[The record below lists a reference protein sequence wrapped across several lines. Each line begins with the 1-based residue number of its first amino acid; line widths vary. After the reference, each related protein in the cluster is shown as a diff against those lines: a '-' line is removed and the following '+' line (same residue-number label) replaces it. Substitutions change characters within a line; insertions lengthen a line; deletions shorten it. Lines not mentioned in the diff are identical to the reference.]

1 MLEVKD
7 ITVEIDQKKILD
19 DVSVIAST
27 GEVLAICG
35 PNGAGKTTLLKVMS
49 GELEASHGQVTIDQ
63 RSLNAW
69 DNKELATARALLHQ
83 QSLLSFPFSVRE
95 VVALGRFPYARD
107 ENRRQIVSTCLYRV
121 GMLHMSERIYTTL
134 SGGEQQRVHLAR
146 VLAQLMGSKAKHKVL
161 LLDEPTSALDLPH
174 QEKIL
179 EIASNYAKSD
189 GYAVVVVLHDLNL
202 ASAWADRILF
212 LSEGRWGAEGAP
224 DTVMTPDVIR
234 SIYGLDTH
242 IIHHPDTGRPLV
254 LVSRPKTSQ
263 PHGLDDD
270 QDLPKEDT

>member
-1 MLEVKD
+1 MLEANN
-7 ITVEIDQKKILD
+7 ITFQIGDKKILD
-19 DVSVIAST
+19 NITLKASI

-35 PNGAGKTTLLKVMS
+35 PNGAGKSTLLKVMS
-49 GELEASHGQVTIDQ
+49 GELQPTNGEVKIDQ
-63 RSLNAW
+63 RQITQW
-69 DNKELATARALLHQ
+69 DSKELATARASLQQ

-107 ENRRQIVSTCLYRV
+107 ENRKEIVSTCLYRV
-121 GMLHMSERIYTTL
+121 GMLSMSERIYTTL
-134 SGGEQQRVHLAR
+134 SGGEKQRVHLAR
-146 VLAQLMGSKAKHKVL
+146 VLAQLMGSKAQHKLL

-189 GYAVVVVLHDLNL
+189 GYAVIVVLHDLNL

-212 LSEGRWGAEGAP
+212 LSNGCHGAEGTPYEVIA
-224 DTVMTPDVIR
+224 PDVIR

-254 LVSRPKTSQ
+254 LVRRTPQTRSADMTKDKEQ
-263 PHGLDDD
+263 PL
-270 QDLPKEDT
+270 E